1 MHKYIS
7 IMDISKYKSY
17 SNINARLLYLHAACH
32 VDTSTY
38 TCVKSTR
45 QLAKELDLTH
55 AQVRHALSML
65 VADGLVTTQVA
76 THEPTHYA
84 THLMTQPTTHI
95 HIVSV
100 SELDGTNNGTNNT
113 PNNTPSNTPSS
124 TDNRTQINQ
133 QTCKR
138 IDTHTLRARAE
149 GLEKLARDEFGLLP
163 DAAAKAVEAFFQR
176 CDLKG
181 KTWESEGDGVA
192 HFVSWCEKRLPRK
205 KVAIGNDHT
214 ARLQEYQRSQEA
226 DAQET
231 AEEKYK
237 QETLRIMGWYR
248 DGQKKMTKIKDQ
260 GEKDKMQEYLTSLKD
275 ELKKRKA
282 I

>member
-17 SNINARLLYLHAACH
+17 SNVNARLLYLHAACH

-113 PNNTPSNTPSS
+113 PNNTPSNTPRN
-124 TDNRTQINQ
+124 TPRNTQINQ
-133 QTCKR
+133 QSCKR
-138 IDTHTLRARAE
+138 IDTHTLRVRAE
-149 GLEKLARDEFGLLP
+149 GLEKLAREEFGLLP
-163 DAAAKAVEAFFQR
+163 DAAAKAVETFFAR

-192 HFVSWCEKRLPRK
+192 HFVAWCEKRLPRK
-205 KVAIGNDHT
+205 KVAIGNDHS
-214 ARLQEYQRSQEA
+214 ARMAEYQRSQEA
-226 DAQET
+226 EAAKTAAERD
-231 AEEKYK
+231 AEELESIKRNLAVARDAVK
-237 QETLRIMGWYR
+237 RNKDPRMKASAEAWAKGLEEELR
-248 DGQKKMTKIKDQ
+248 
-260 GEKDKMQEYLTSLKD
+260 
-275 ELKKRKA
+275 KRKA

>member
-100 SELDGTNNGTNNT
+100 NELDGTNNGTNNT
-113 PNNTPSNTPSS
+113 PNNTPSNTPSN
-124 TDNRTQINQ
+124 TANRTQINQ
-133 QTCKR
+133 QSLKR
-138 IDTHTLRARAE
+138 IDTHTLRARSE
-149 GLEKLARDEFGLLP
+149 GLEKLAREEFGLLP
-163 DAAAKAVEAFFQR
+163 DAAAKAVETFFQR

-192 HFVSWCEKRLPRK
+192 HFVSWCEKRLPRRK
-205 KVAIGNDHT
+205 IAAGDDHS
-214 ARLQEYQRSQEA
+214 ARMAEYQRSQEQTA
-226 DAQET
+226 KET
-231 AEEKYK
+231 AEEKR
-237 QETLRIMGWYR
+237 QEETARMIRWLKEA
-248 DGQKKMTKIKDQ
+248 QEQ
-260 GEKDKMQEYLTSLKD
+260 GNQQQASLLEK